1 MVCVYCVSHAPALLM
16 LEIPWYEG
24 QFVGGIGC
32 ATLLGAALWW
42 VTPFR
47 PWLAALLAM
56 LITLLGFAGGLTRSA
71 IKRDRGVKDYGAVIP
86 GHGGMLDGV
95 DGVCVR
101 GEPAARAILR
111 LAAQVTRCDHQVTP
125 TADASGE
132 RSRRLSD
139 PTAS

>member
-47 PWLAALLAM
+47 SWLAALLAM
-56 LITLLGFAGGLTRSA
+56 LITLLGFAGGLTPSA
-71 IKRDRGVKDYGAVIP
+71 IKRD
-86 GHGGMLDGV
+86 
-95 DGVCVR
+95 
-101 GEPAARAILR
+101 
-111 LAAQVTRCDHQVTP
+111 
-125 TADASGE
+125 
-132 RSRRLSD
+132 
-139 PTAS
+139 